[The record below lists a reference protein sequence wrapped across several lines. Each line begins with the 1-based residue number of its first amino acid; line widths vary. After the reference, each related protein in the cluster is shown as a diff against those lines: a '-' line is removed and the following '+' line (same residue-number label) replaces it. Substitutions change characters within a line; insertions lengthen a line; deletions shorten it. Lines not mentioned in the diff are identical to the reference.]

1 MNFVL
6 CLFAALMFV
15 APAFAQSPKQ
25 KLTANFAPEQG
36 RNGYIGSMTFFYQFR
51 MCPDGVNVA
60 IVSNKA
66 IQPTHYRY
74 KGKDYTPADLGL
86 NAFEKPSLTAVP
98 RLFADVYDGSQL
110 IGRMT
115 MENVIDQGGMGCYGQ
130 VYEVKQDIPNFDDK
144 YFKDRLQNFRL
155 ANPKVLAASSEPKY
169 GSIVDKREREK
180 QKAEREKRRADLAA
194 QKKALEEEEEK
205 LKAEEADA
213 KAKAGG
219 AAAVVAG
226 GAAATETTATEP
238 GKNANATT
246 EGGNTAKSAGKNASK
261 TANSKATSPTTS
273 KPAPNRDAVGAYN
286 QAQAE
291 VAKKV
296 NRADQQSQ
304 QVRNAGEIGVT
315 AATGMWDDG
324 MGLGL
329 GLGSHSE
336 DNSSYLSVIFANWDV
351 PTSPD
356 APGKFWTGGY
366 SYAAFDLGT
375 STTPRAGA
383 TLESGQD
390 KFTTMQLGLN
400 FFNNSFGWHIIRPI
414 WGFTISSIDNYDDN
428 GVARSVAELEWE
440 FGYDLGVGLVG
451 QGFFLSWTYN
461 GATEVNM
468 FQLAFQK

>member
-1 MNFVL
+1 MKLVF
-6 CLFAALMFV
+6 CLFAVLMF
-15 APAFAQSPKQ
+15 AGPAFGQSPKQ
-25 KLTANFAPEQG
+25 KLTANFAPEEG
-36 RNGYIGSMTFFYQFR
+36 RNGYLGSMTFDYQFR

-74 KGKDYTPADLGL
+74 KGKDYTPADLGIT
-86 NAFEKPSLTAVP
+86 AFEKPSLSAVS

-115 MENVIDQGGMGCYGQ
+115 MENVIDHGGMGCYGQ
-130 VYEVKQDIPNFDDK
+130 VYEVKQDISNFDDK
-144 YFKDRLQNFRL
+144 YFKDKLQNFRL

-180 QKAEREKRRADLAA
+180 QKAEREKKRAELAA
-194 QKKALEEEEEK
+194 QKKALKEEEEK
-205 LKAEEADA
+205 LKAKEA
-213 KAKAGG
+213 KAKAEAEGT
-219 AAAVVAG
+219 AVAAG
-226 GAAATETTATEP
+226 GKAKTEGAATE
-238 GKNANATT
+238 
-246 EGGNTAKSAGKNASK
+246 AGKDSTAATDAGEKSK
-261 TANSKATSPTTS
+261 TADSKATNTTDSPKTS

-304 QVRNAGEIGVT
+304 QVKKAGEIGVT
-315 AATGMWDDG
+315 AATGMWDQG
-324 MGLGL
+324 TGLGL
-329 GLGSHSE
+329 GLGSHEE
-336 DNSSYLSVIFANWDV
+336 DNSSYLSIIFGSWDV
-351 PTSPD
+351 PASND
-356 APGKFWTGGY
+356 APGKFWSGAY

-383 TLESGQD
+383 TLESGED
-390 KFTTMQLGLN
+390 KYTTMQLGVN
-400 FFNNSFGWHIIRPI
+400 FFNNSLGWHFIRPI

-451 QGFFLSWTYN
+451 PGFFLSWTYN